1 MWDKLLELDL
11 FNEYKIVGHK
21 NATPA
26 QILAGRWNR
35 TMEYDSDVP

>member
-11 FNEYKIVGHK
+11 FNSTKIVGL

-26 QILAGRWNR
+26 QIL
-35 TMEYDSDVP
+35 EKY

>member
-11 FNEYKIVGHK
+11 FNSTKMVK

-26 QILAGRWNR
+26 QMKNIK
-35 TMEYDSDVP
+35 